1 MALISAFAP
10 ADLAVT
16 VGSPRSMIAR
26 CGLPTVRMLLARVLS
41 WLALLPRS
49 DAAKDVEIPVLR
61 HEVAAIRALR
71 RDRLG
76 GLVHECRSHDVTEF
90 SAPTGAR
97 CWTV

>member
-41 WLALLPRS
+41 WLALLVRS
-49 DAAKDVEIPVLR
+49 DAIKDIEILVLR
-61 HEVAAIRALR
+61 HELARAPPTQPCGCGQQHQIGLHR
-71 RDRLG
+71 GQRGDRVDG
-76 GLVHECRSHDVTEF
+76 HPRSIV
-90 SAPTGAR
+90 
-97 CWTV
+97 